1 MYIYIYITE
10 GFLNWTV
17 GGMKSS
23 DDISGHFC
31 ESWLC
36 NCYCVKN
43 QENCVE
49 ILGSYQINIT
59 IGLD

>member
-1 MYIYIYITE
+1 
-10 GFLNWTV
+10 
-17 GGMKSS
+17 MKSS

-31 ESWLC
+31 ESRLC

-59 IGLD
+59 IGLDWNSVGPCCQSLRVIVSI